1 MIKTLLAAGIVRD
14 YEFLSID
21 DLDLHLY
28 SLDHRKICYKVLETF
43 ERPDGTVLVRIL
55 QQYNSAPLIQLYEGS
70 EDD

>member
-21 DLDLHLY
+21 DLDVHLY
-28 SLDHRKICYKVLETF
+28 SLDHRKINYKVLETF

>member
-21 DLDLHLY
+21 DLDIHLY
-28 SLDHRKICYKVLETF
+28 SLDHRKISYKVLETF

-55 QQYNSAPLIQLYEGS
+55 QQYNSSPLIQLYEGS